1 MTVCMLQVREEN
13 KQLEKQVAELQLQ
26 LDTQRET
33 LSSEMSQMQVDLE
46 RAVADR

>member
-13 KQLEKQVAELQLQ
+13 KQLEKQVGELQQQ

-33 LSSEMSQMQVDLE
+33 LSSEKSQMQVDLE